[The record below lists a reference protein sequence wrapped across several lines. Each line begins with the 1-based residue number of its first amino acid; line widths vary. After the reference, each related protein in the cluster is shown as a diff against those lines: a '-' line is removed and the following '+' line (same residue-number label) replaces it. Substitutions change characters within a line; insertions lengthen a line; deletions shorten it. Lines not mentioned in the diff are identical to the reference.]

1 MFNISAWTIRQPIP
15 SILLF
20 IMLTIAGLVCF
31 TQIEMDELPNIDMPT
46 VSISIAQSG
55 AAPSE
60 LEVQVTR
67 KVEDALS
74 GLSNIKHITSNI
86 SEGSSTTTV
95 EFELG
100 TNTDRAVND
109 VRDRVNRIRASLP
122 AEITEPV
129 IQRLDFAGEAFATY
143 TVSSDSM
150 SDTELSWLI
159 DNDISRVLLSVPG
172 VGQVQRSGGV
182 AREVRINLDP
192 AKLEA
197 VGLTAESVNNQV
209 RFRNINMPGGRGR
222 LAGAE
227 QTIRTVGSAHDI
239 DELRNLK
246 IALRNGEFAP
256 LSSLGTVED
265 SHAEARQM
273 AYLDGKPVVAFS
285 LKRSTGRGMA
295 QVAKMV
301 DRKLDELKAT
311 LPPSVKIEKV
321 RTSAVYVQ
329 ESFDA
334 TIESLVLGAVL
345 AVVIIWVFLKDWRSA
360 GISALAMP
368 LSMIPTFIFIKLLG
382 YTLNDMSLLGLALV
396 IGILVDDAIVEVENI
411 VRHIHMGK
419 TPYQAALDAADEIG
433 LAVVATTFSII
444 AVFVPLALI
453 SGIPGQFFRQF
464 GFTVAIAVFMS
475 LVVARLMTPMMA
487 AFWLKNPPAESGRSK
502 LVELYDI
509 SLDWALKHR
518 KTTLAAAFGFFL
530 LSLGLTALI
539 PMNLI
544 GSVDRGETILSV
556 ELPPGKDIEGTAST
570 VLKISQLVQS
580 NKNVARVF
588 SAVGTPG
595 EASSIG
601 SGGESGKVNK
611 ANLYISLKHRGER
624 KDSQQVVEQQIRDV
638 LQSVPSIR
646 TKFVNTSGP
655 GGRVDFCL
663 VGSNPAELDATAQ
676 ELARQM
682 RDIKG
687 LADVQSNASLQAPQL
702 VIKPNRELA
711 AEHGVTVQSIA
722 RTALVATIGDA
733 DIALGRFDLPDRQI
747 YVRVQIDPLFKKDL
761 EWIRNLKVSSMNGA
775 LIPLSALA
783 SIDVTSGPSEITR
796 YDKQRQVLISAQLVD
811 KMPLGEAISAIRAL
825 PAFKNKAASVVESPS
840 GDVELQQDVFKGFA
854 VAIVAAVLLMYC
866 VLVLLFNDFV
876 HPFTIMTSLPLSIGG
891 AIAALMISGQPLGL
905 YALIGIVMLM
915 GLVAKN
921 AILLVEYCL
930 MSMHQGMSVDQAI
943 RTAGDA
949 RMRPILMTTLAMVAG
964 MVPIAMGIGA
974 GSEVRSPMA
983 VAVIGGLATS
993 SLLTLIVVPVIFS
1006 IFNEWKEKLSGAAG
1020 RQEKSKQ
1027 SLLEK
1032 VSLNLLLV
1040 GVLAL
1045 SAFLQPAFAQ
1055 DLGLNS
1061 PAKSDQD
1068 VETLLESEYRKAE
1081 EISDTLLQPLPETAQ
1096 EGISIKYPD
1105 ATFLLPIGQQK
1116 LPPIKLEASYNRGI
1130 TLAEALQQA
1139 LSNNLPIKISNDNYK
1154 SRRALF
1160 AGSLGGFLPDLS
1172 MTYRYQNVYQ
1182 GGDKLFNLRTGNTSL
1197 TWAYFQGGKVV
1208 STALNTYYNMKASR
1222 NDYSKQVN
1230 DVLLEVYRKYNEVL
1244 YNQALLQV
1252 RIKSLETSRANL
1264 KLTKQ
1269 QFRAGTGTKFAVMQ
1283 SESQLAS
1290 DAQNLVNQQVATRKA
1305 AIALAVVL
1313 NSDIMD
1319 NLLPKEETL
1328 GKTFLIDPAAKPVE
1342 LVARARSL
1350 RPELKAL
1357 EAQRRAAKAAIAQAG
1372 SALLPTAQLF
1382 VSPSNTRLSGASSLA
1397 GLSSGLTGSAA
1408 SSAGVNLSTTG
1419 TGTSSV
1425 NVGGVLGSS
1434 VTLGTSVTWNL
1445 SGLGVSDMA
1454 NMEANRIIARRIQN
1468 EYNQELLKI
1477 TQEVHNSFLDMQTA
1491 EEQINITEVNVN
1503 ASREGLRL
1511 ASKRLSLGNGTNLEL
1526 IESQRSYVNALAAQ
1540 IRAFVEFRNAQAQ
1553 VLRDTGTISIAA
1565 LTGATANK
1573 LQ

>member
-1 MFNISAWTIRQPIP
+1 MLNISAWTIRQPIP

-122 AEITEPV
+122 AEITEPI

-209 RFRNINMPGGRGR
+209 RLRNINMPGGRGR

-301 DRKLDELKAT
+301 DRKLDEMKAT

-502 LVELYDI
+502 LVELYDVC
-509 SLDWALKHR
+509 LDWALKHR

-530 LSLGLTALI
+530 FSLGLTALI

-556 ELPPGKDIEGTAST
+556 ELPPGKDIEGTAAT
-570 VLKISQLVQS
+570 VLKISKLVQA
-580 NKNVARVF
+580 NKNVERVF

-595 EASSIG
+595 EASSIS

-624 KDSQQVVEQQIRDV
+624 KDSQQVVEQQIREV
-638 LQSVPSIR
+638 LQNVPSIR
-646 TKFVNTSGP
+646 TKFINTSGP

-663 VGSNPAELDATAQ
+663 VGSNPTELDATAQ

-761 EWIRNLKVSSMNGA
+761 EWIRNLKVSSINGA

-811 KMPLGEAISAIRAL
+811 KMPLGEAIEAIRAL

-964 MVPIAMGIGA
+964 MVPIAMGLGA

-993 SLLTLIVVPVIFS
+993 SLLTLIVVPVIFT

-1020 RQEKSKQ
+1020 KKEKSKQ
-1027 SLLEK
+1027 DLVQK
-1032 VSLNLLLV
+1032 VSLSLLLA
-1040 GVLAL
+1040 GIALA
-1045 SAFLQPAFAQ
+1045 ANAYQPAIAQ
-1055 DLGLNS
+1055 DLSS

-1081 EISDTLLQPLPETAQ
+1081 EITETLLQPLPEAAQ

-1154 SRRALF
+1154 ARRALF

-1208 STALNTYYNMKASR
+1208 STAFNTYYNMKAAR

-1230 DVLLEVYRKYNEVL
+1230 DVLLDVYRKYNEVL

-1269 QFRAGTGTKFAVMQ
+1269 QFRAGIGTKFAVMQ

-1382 VSPSNTRLSGASSLA
+1382 VSPSNTKLSGAGGLA
-1397 GLSSGLTGSAA
+1397 GLSSGLAGGATSA
-1408 SSAGVNLSTTG
+1408 AGVNLSTTG

-1454 NMEANRIIARRIQN
+1454 NMEANRIIARRIQY

-1526 IESQRSYVNALAAQ
+1526 IEAQRSYVNALAAQ

-1565 LTGATANK
+1565 LTGASASK